1 MRLMIQRSYWDDT
14 WKLIPKHQK
23 QHMAS
28 KFKKGYYVNGKF
40 VAEDSEIDL
49 ELKREMKGRYE
60 TSRTDD
66 KRESEALQ
74 ALGESLTTLSNDQ
87 LQALGLNEKLLDALN
102 EVHRI
107 TNFEGRRRHMQ
118 FIGKLM
124 RKLEPEEVERAKT
137 AILNKTTGS
146 AAEKMALHVAERWRD
161 DLIAND
167 DAFERWIGIRP
178 QTDTQQLRALIR
190 QARKD
195 QDAMVKAPAGTAHRQ
210 GRAYREIFL
219 LVREGLEVADR
230 DAEEN

>member
-1 MRLMIQRSYWDDT
+1 
-14 WKLIPKHQK
+14 
-23 QHMAS
+23 MAS
-28 KFKKGYYVNGKF
+28 KFKKGYYVNGQF

-107 TNFEGRRRHMQ
+107 TNFEG
-118 FIGKLM
+118 

-219 LVREGLEVADR
+219 LVRDGLEVADR